1 MKNILVLLIL
11 IIGCAPVGDLK
22 KGGTLEYITGLVIG
36 NLRGGTSSAS
46 STEATFQIQ
55 GTLKDSTGNPI
66 ANATL
71 TLSVSQNILSRE
83 TVTTSTKT
91 DSSGNYTLNLRIGT
105 FSVKVTNSSG
115 TDIGTFQLKATSTT
129 AKPEVAVTSG
139 SISVVVNVVTTPG
152 TTTTGTT
159 TPSTTTTITRDWAV
173 FTDMLDGTVKL
184 EVKAGTWGGQT
195 YTATTLYFAKCTH
208 GMTYNLASNT
218 CSGTA
223 VMIQFCIT
231 NDNSCNGG
239 VSTNPVSSGPL
250 FNACSGVNLGGRTS
264 WRVPTKDE
272 LRLLINC
279 NTTTELS
286 SDNTGCSSSSSNLT
300 INSLF
305 PNTQSNVYWSSSTY
319 AQDASGAWGVG
330 FGNGGVSGH
339 AKTFTTYVRCVT
351 GP

>member
-1 MKNILVLLIL
+1 MTNYFTKLFHVVMISTQLGCVAANFDHPFDGASGLLTNQFL
-11 IIGCAPVGDLK
+11 GQLAIITP
-22 KGGTLEYITGLVIG
+22 T
-36 NLRGGTSSAS
+36 AS
-46 STEATFQIQ
+46 DQATFQIQ
-55 GTLKDSTGNPI
+55 GTLKDSLGNPI

-71 TLSVSQNILSRE
+71 SLYVSQNILSRE

-129 AKPEVAVTSG
+129 GKPEVAVTSG
-139 SISVVVNVVTTPG
+139 SISVVVSTV
-152 TTTTGTT
+152 TTTGTT
-159 TPSTTTTITRDWAV
+159 TTGATITRDWAV

-184 EVKAGTWGGQT
+184 DVKAGTFGGQT
-195 YTATTLYFAKCTH
+195 YSATTLYYAKCSH

-223 VMIQFCIT
+223 VTVQFCST

-239 VSTNPVSSGPL
+239 VSTNPVSNGPL
-250 FNACSGVNLGGRTS
+250 FNACNGVSLGGRTS

-272 LRLLINC
+272 LRLIINC
-279 NTTTELS
+279 NTITELP
-286 SDNTGCSSSSSNLT
+286 SDQSFCLSGSSSSS

-305 PNTQSNVYWSSSTY
+305 PNTQPGLYWSLSTVT
-319 AQDASGAWGVG
+319 QRTDNAWFVA
-330 FGNGGVSGH
+330 FGNGRVHYGD
-339 AKTFTTYVRCVT
+339 KTSDLYVRCVT
-351 GP
+351 GL